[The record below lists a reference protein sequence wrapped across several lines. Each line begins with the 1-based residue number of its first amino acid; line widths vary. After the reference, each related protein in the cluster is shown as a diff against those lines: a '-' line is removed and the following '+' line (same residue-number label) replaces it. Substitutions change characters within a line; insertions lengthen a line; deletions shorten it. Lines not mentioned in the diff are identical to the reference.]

1 MMDEKN
7 ILTKVIKGTIGLG
20 CAVVAAEL
28 VAIGANAAFDDASV
42 IKDGIIS
49 KVNPAPVKKGWFKK

>member
-1 MMDEKN
+1 MNNEN
-7 ILTKVIKGTIGLG
+7 VLLKVVKGAIGLG

-42 IKDGIIS
+42 IKDSIVA
-49 KVNPAPVKKGWFKK
+49 KVNPVPVKKGWFKK

>member
-1 MMDEKN
+1 MNNENVVLK
-7 ILTKVIKGTIGLG
+7 IVKGVVGLG

-42 IKDGIIS
+42 VKDAIVA
-49 KVNPAPVKKGWFKK
+49 KANPAPVKKGWFKK